1 MEFLDLARNVLV
13 ILHFIGLASLLGGFL
28 TQMSAFK
35 TKSVVINPAILHGAL
50 TQLVTGLLL
59 VTVAE
64 MGEGD
69 VNHMKIGIKLAVA
82 IAIYV
87 IALVNRKKK
96 PVSSAVLGII
106 GTLTLVN
113 VVVAVVVPGMS

>member
-35 TKSVVINPAILHGAL
+35 TKSVVINQAILHGAL

-59 VTVAE
+59 VAVAE

-69 VNHMKIGIKLAVA
+69 VNHMKIGIKLAILIVITVLVFVYRKRASVA
-82 IAIYV
+82 SWVVWLIG
-87 IALVNRKKK
+87 AL
-96 PVSSAVLGII
+96 
-106 GTLTLVN
+106 TLTN
-113 VVVAVVVPGMS
+113 IIIAVVL